1 MNSVPLSQINIGL
14 LANQVGVTATNTL
27 DLGERVHD
35 LLLSLDVCVQ
45 QTQDLKVV
53 SPLFPIVLKYLR
65 SPWRS
70 KWWIVQFEVSTT
82 SGRQRNR
89 LRNCIRIGSST
100 SRPCR

>member
-45 QTQDLKVV
+45 QTQDVLEVRLLARDERHDRQLCSLTSCLADLSIVV
-53 SPLFPIVLKYLR
+53 
-65 SPWRS
+65 W
-70 KWWIVQFEVSTT
+70 
-82 SGRQRNR
+82 N
-89 LRNCIRIGSST
+89 
-100 SRPCR
+100 